1 MTPTILAI
9 YKGRARLEVRSKSFY
24 VQVHRAAGP

>member
-1 MTPTILAI
+1 MALGLRAV
-9 YKGRARLEVRSKSFY
+9 YKGRARLEVRSTSIY